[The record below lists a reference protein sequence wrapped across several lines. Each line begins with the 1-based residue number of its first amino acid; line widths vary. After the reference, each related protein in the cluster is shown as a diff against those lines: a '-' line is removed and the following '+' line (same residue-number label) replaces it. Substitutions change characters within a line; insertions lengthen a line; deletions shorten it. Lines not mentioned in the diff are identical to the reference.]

1 MRQLPRRGF
10 TEFHLSV
17 FDDQAAPPALAA
29 EAVATALAE
38 EISGRELLTFRE
50 RWHGPFEQRGEVLG
64 RRTAVLSSHKVDCDH
79 PVSYVD
85 GGPGSPRGPVAAQL
99 WAIVASSESDT
110 TVTSVAVGPF
120 GGRLLR
126 SADLE
131 LLWLADINGGDSEGK
146 LDAKPTV
153 QAERMFSNA
162 DNALLELGFSFRDV
176 ARTWLYLRR
185 ILDWYD
191 ELNRV
196 RTAFFDTLGIDGK
209 AHPFP
214 ASTGIQGTCAGEE
227 CCMEVLA
234 LRSSNRQ
241 AARPLNRSS
250 RQHESFCYGSAFS
263 RGMTLRLDEAKTI
276 LVSGTASIGPDGR
289 TLHEGNREAQIAETL
304 LSIAALLETEG
315 ATLSDIAAGTLFYK
329 DAAALEGYR
338 NLIRLLGVVELPL
351 VEVLADVCRPELLV
365 EIEALAL
372 LER

>member
-1 MRQLPRRGF
+1 
-10 TEFHLSV
+10 
-17 FDDQAAPPALAA
+17 
-29 EAVATALAE
+29 
-38 EISGRELLTFRE
+38 
-50 RWHGPFEQRGEVLG
+50 
-64 RRTAVLSSHKVDCDH
+64 
-79 PVSYVD
+79 
-85 GGPGSPRGPVAAQL
+85 
-99 WAIVASSESDT
+99 
-110 TVTSVAVGPF
+110 
-120 GGRLLR
+120 
-126 SADLE
+126 
-131 LLWLADINGGDSEGK
+131 
-146 LDAKPTV
+146 
-153 QAERMFSNA
+153 
-162 DNALLELGFSFRDV
+162 
-176 ARTWLYLRR
+176 
-185 ILDWYD
+185 
-191 ELNRV
+191 
-196 RTAFFDTLGIDGK
+196 
-209 AHPFP
+209 
-214 ASTGIQGTCAGEE
+214 
-227 CCMEVLA
+227 MEVLA